1 MVASLDFVEE
11 DRIRLIGSLRVL
23 FYQSSTGHRNPA
35 GYHVFL
41 HFSSTKNSKQSF
53 HDELFHARRGKKE
66 RLENGL
72 SPLDIGMMV
81 RKWKLSDQGD
91 SKLVSDLAEQ
101 LKVKPVIARLLVQ
114 RGLDSTEKIESFFNS
129 SLQDQHDPFLM
140 EGMESAVS
148 RVFKALERNE
158 KILIYGDYDVDGT
171 TGAALLYMF
180 FRKLGADVDY
190 YLPDR
195 LKEGYGISTT
205 GIEFAE
211 KNGFTLLISVD
222 CGVSANKEIALA
234 SSKGI
239 ETIVCDHH
247 EVEVCPAAVAVLD
260 PIKPG
265 STYPFKFLSGCGVAY
280 KFAKAISANLDKADL
295 PDEYIDLVS
304 IAAAADV
311 VPLVGE
317 NRIFVRAGFAAIS
330 RHPRAG
336 IKALFQ
342 SSHVDHRKLTTGQV
356 SFNIAPRI
364 NAVGRLGDAK
374 RAVELLITDNDD
386 VAEEFAQVLEEE
398 NSHRRKLDEQT
409 FIEAKDIALTMTSKN
424 SLVLHKDSW
433 HPGVLGIVASRIVET
448 FYKPT
453 LMLATV
459 DGVIRGSARSVVG
472 YNIFAAIREC
482 SDTLLQFG
490 GHKFA
495 AGLAL
500 APDNLQKFSEL
511 FERVVSETIT
521 EEMKTP
527 IISIDADLDL
537 AEVNG
542 DFMKTLRMFEPF
554 GPHNTKPVF
563 RTLDVQLSDSR
574 IVGNSHLKMKLKA
587 GGVTFDAI
595 KFRNG
600 ETTIKPG
607 TMLDVVYSVDE
618 NHFAGNVSYQLQLKD
633 FKNSDKSLGG

>member
-1 MVASLDFVEE
+1 
-11 DRIRLIGSLRVL
+11 
-23 FYQSSTGHRNPA
+23 
-35 GYHVFL
+35 
-41 HFSSTKNSKQSF
+41 
-53 HDELFHARRGKKE
+53 
-66 RLENGL
+66 
-72 SPLDIGMMV
+72 MMV

-91 SKLVSDLAEQ
+91 SKVVSDLAEQ
-101 LKVKPVIARLLVQ
+101 LKVKRVIAQLLVQ
-114 RGLDSTEKIESFFNS
+114 RGLDSTKKIESFFYS
-129 SLQDQHDPFLM
+129 SLRDQHDPFLM
-140 EGMESAVS
+140 DGMDTAVS

-158 KILIYGDYDVDGT
+158 KILVYGDYDVDGT

-205 GIEFAE
+205 GVEFAE

-247 EVEVCPAAVAVLD
+247 EVEVCPDAVAVLD

-265 STYPFKFLSGCGVAY
+265 SAYPFKFLSGCGVAY
-280 KFAKAISANLDKADL
+280 KFAKAISTRLEKADL

-317 NRIFVRAGFAAIS
+317 NRIFVRAGFDAIS

-342 SSHVDHRKLTTGQV
+342 SSRVDHRKLTTGQV

-398 NSHRRKLDEQT
+398 NSHRRKLDEHT
-409 FIEAKDIALTMTSKN
+409 FIEAKDIALMMSSKN

-459 DGVIRGSARSVVG
+459 DGVVRGSARSVVG
-472 YNIFAAIREC
+472 YDIFAAIRAC
-482 SDTLLQFG
+482 SETLLQFG

-500 APDNLQKFSEL
+500 APENLQKFSEM

-521 EEMKTP
+521 EDMKIPT
-527 IISIDADLDL
+527 ISIDADLDL
-537 AEVNG
+537 VEVNE

-600 ETTIKPG
+600 ESTIKSG

-618 NHFAGNVSYQLQLKD
+618 NHFAGNVSFQLQLKD
-633 FKNSDKSLGG
+633 FKNSDKSFGG